1 MAKLSQDEYD
11 KLLEEVCRDK
21 KAYMNYS
28 RHTMELSDY
37 TCRMKMEGKVEE
49 LKEQRSGLSIEEIE
63 VLRRKM
69 ALGILSQDEYDKL
82 ADEVFSDKEAY
93 MNNASR
99 MMALSDYNSGIA
111 NSRKEGEK
119 IGIKKGE
126 EIGIKKG
133 QIEMAKKM
141 KALNTP
147 LSFIHETTSLSIEE
161 IERL

>member
-99 MMALSDYNSGIA
+99 MMALSDYNSGVA
-111 NSRKEGEK
+111 NSRKEGIVEV
-119 IGIKKGE
+119 
-126 EIGIKKG
+126 
-133 QIEMAKKM
+133 AKKM